1 LPRPLLCTGALLGG
15 LLWAPAWAAATD
27 ASPSWASLTPAQQQT
42 LAPLQREWSTIERN
56 RKQKWLEI
64 AARFPSMPPDERKR
78 VQERMVDWANLS
90 PADRTRARLQ
100 YQEAR
105 QLPPQE
111 RQARWQAYQA
121 LSDDERSSL
130 ARRAAPAAKAASA
143 AAAPARSR
151 PASEQAG
158 GKRNMVLSVA
168 GAPRG
173 AIAPVVVQATPGAT
187 TTTMSVR
194 AVPPAHNQPGLPK
207 IAATPGFVDPAT
219 LLPQRGPQGAA
230 VRAAASTEAGPQ
242 P

>member
-1 LPRPLLCTGALLGG
+1 
-15 LLWAPAWAAATD
+15 
-27 ASPSWASLTPAQQQT
+27 
-42 LAPLQREWSTIERN
+42 
-56 RKQKWLEI
+56 
-64 AARFPSMPPDERKR
+64 
-78 VQERMVDWANLS
+78 
-90 PADRTRARLQ
+90 
-100 YQEAR
+100 
-105 QLPPQE
+105 
-111 RQARWQAYQA
+111 
-121 LSDDERSSL
+121 
-130 ARRAAPAAKAASA
+130 
-143 AAAPARSR
+143 
-151 PASEQAG
+151 
-158 GKRNMVLSVA
+158 MVLSVA